1 MKVVYTAKN
10 YNGQS
15 RGGEMVVKDER
26 DLANQLRA
34 EGFILTSFEKIEE
47 EKSNKVQ
54 VKFVD
59 RFYSIPLK
67 EKMMMVRNLSVMIA
81 SGLPLSRAIRGI
93 ALQAK
98 NKKLIKILNDIQEN
112 IQSGANFSDSLV
124 KYPGVFGDLFVN
136 MIRVGESSG
145 NLEETL
151 QILANQLEKEH
162 ELISKVRGAFVYPSV
177 IVVAMIGIGV
187 IMMIYVVPQIT
198 GVFADLNAE
207 LPATTQFIIATS
219 DFLRNHYIISLALV
233 IFLVLG
239 LKVLTMFQAGK
250 KIINFIMINAPLM
263 KNIIIKVN
271 CARFARI
278 YSSLLKSGVPIT
290 ETLRIL
296 SRTLTNYYYQKALIR
311 AVENIQKGVNL
322 SKIIYKENK
331 IFPLLVPQMI
341 EIGEETGKTETVLMK
356 LAEFYEGE
364 VDQISKNLSSIIEP
378 VLMLIIGGAV
388 GFFAISMLQP
398 MYSVMAS
405 LK

>member
-1 MKVVYTAKN
+1 
-10 YNGQS
+10 
-15 RGGEMVVKDER
+15 MVVKDER

-162 ELISKVRGAFVYPSV
+162 ELINKVRGAFVYPSV

>member
-1 MKVVYTAKN
+1 
-10 YNGQS
+10 
-15 RGGEMVVKDER
+15 MVVKDER

-162 ELISKVRGAFVYPSV
+162 ELINKVRGAFVYPSV

-388 GFFAISMLQP
+388 GFLAISMLQP